1 LNERD
6 DHRTP
11 VPVQTKEAGMKIP
24 VIRAS
29 RGTGTTRFS
38 LLLVCV
44 FLAVTG
50 CSKPNSKVEQQL
62 QGEWK
67 EEGEGFFVTFS
78 ENHLGTVDF
87 KNKKQPFAWIILADG
102 RIQVTDP
109 AKQVF
114 YLKFSGNKLYI
125 EGTKSV
131 LSRIK

>member
-1 LNERD
+1 
-6 DHRTP
+6 
-11 VPVQTKEAGMKIP
+11 MKIS

-29 RGTGTTRFS
+29 RRIGYTWFS

-44 FLAVTG
+44 FLETAG
-50 CSKPNSKVEQQL
+50 CSRKNSTVEQRL

-67 EEGEGFFVTFS
+67 EDGEGFYVIFS

-87 KNKKQPFAWIILADG
+87 KNQKQPFAWTILADG

-109 AKQVF
+109 AQQVF
-114 YLKFSGNKLYI
+114 YLKFSGNRLFI
-125 EGTKSV
+125 EGTKSI

>member
-1 LNERD
+1 MSGILMEPLRQ
-6 DHRTP
+6 
-11 VPVQTKEAGMKIP
+11 VQTKGVCMKIS

-29 RGTGTTRFS
+29 RKTACTW
-38 LLLVCV
+38 LLSVLVL
-44 FLAVTG
+44 LAVVG
-50 CSKPNSKVEQQL
+50 CNKQNSGLEQQL

-67 EEGEGFFVTFS
+67 EEGEGFYVVFS
-78 ENHLGTVDF
+78 EDHLGTVDF
-87 KNKKQPFAWIILADG
+87 KNKKQPFAWTILADG

-114 YLKFSGNKLYI
+114 YLKLSGNKLYI

>member
-1 LNERD
+1 
-6 DHRTP
+6 
-11 VPVQTKEAGMKIP
+11 MKIS

-29 RGTGTTRFS
+29 RRIGYKWFS

-44 FLAVTG
+44 FLAVAG
-50 CSKPNSKVEQQL
+50 CSRQNSTLEQQL

-67 EEGEGFFVTFS
+67 EEGESFFVTFS

-87 KNKKQPFAWIILADG
+87 KNKKQPFAWTILADG

-109 AKQVF
+109 AQQVF
-114 YLKFSGNKLYI
+114 FLKFSDNKLLI